1 METMLICQLYNPL
14 DMRSQGLTFLIFKI
28 GSKSSAREELPCL
41 LFVAPHL
48 FTVLVTSS
56 ESLLFAVSSEVL
68 PGSQPA
74 LSLGALFTLWF
85 W

>member
-28 GSKSSAREELPCL
+28 GSKSSAWEELPCL
-41 LFVAPHL
+41 LFAAPHL

-56 ESLLFAVSSEVL
+56 ESLPFSGSSEVL

-74 LSLGALFTLWF
+74 LYLGALLTL
-85 W
+85 